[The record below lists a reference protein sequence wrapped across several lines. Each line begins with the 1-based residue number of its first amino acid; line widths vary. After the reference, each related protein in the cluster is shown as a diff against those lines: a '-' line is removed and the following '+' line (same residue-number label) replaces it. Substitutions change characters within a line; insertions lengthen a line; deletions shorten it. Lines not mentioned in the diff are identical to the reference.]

1 MMDRNAEDRALKAQ
15 RQGYKAGTD
24 NTPPANVGV
33 GVDANGFYGIGD
45 MNSMLSAKPAVSISA
60 GSYGDSVSA
69 MPPKNDN
76 SFSSIFG
83 GNSFKG
89 GSLVNPTTPSVSS
102 GDSLA
107 QGTEGQS
114 NASARDLSRYLS
126 NDYNIANWM

>member
-1 MMDRNAEDRALKAQ
+1 MDRNAEDRALKAQ
-15 RQGYKAGTD
+15 RQEYKAGAD
-24 NTPPANVGV
+24 NTPPTTT
-33 GVDANGFYGIGD
+33 GIGANAD
-45 MNSMLSAKPAVSISA
+45 GVFGIGQQIPNVSV
-60 GSYGDSVSA
+60 GVSA

-76 SFSSIFG
+76 SFSSIFN

-89 GSLVNPTTPSVSS
+89 GSLANPSIPSVSS
-102 GDSLA
+102 GSDSLA

>member
-33 GVDANGFYGIGD
+33 GVDTNGFYGIGD
-45 MNSMLSAKPAVSISA
+45 MNSMLSAKHEVSISA
-60 GSYGDSVSA
+60 GSYGDSIGA
-69 MPPKNDN
+69 MSPQNN
-76 SFSSIFG
+76 NCFSSIFG
-83 GNSFKG
+83 GNDFSG
-89 GSLVNPTTPSVSS
+89 GSLANPSTPSVSLS
-102 GDSLA
+102 NSLA

>member
-1 MMDRNAEDRALKAQ
+1 MDRNAEDRALKAQ
-15 RQGYKAGTD
+15 RQEYKAGTD
-24 NTPPANVGV
+24 NTPIATGI
-33 GVDANGFYGIGD
+33 GADANGVFGIGQQTP
-45 MNSMLSAKPAVSISA
+45 NVSV
-60 GSYGDSVSA
+60 GVSA
-69 MPPKNDN
+69 MPPQNDN

-89 GSLVNPTTPSVSS
+89 GSLVNPPTPSVSS
-102 GDSLA
+102 GSDSLA

>member
-1 MMDRNAEDRALKAQ
+1 MDRNAEDRALKAQ
-15 RQGYKAGTD
+15 RQEYKAGTD
-24 NTPPANVGV
+24 NTPPTNVGI
-33 GVDANGFYGIGD
+33 GVDANGFHGVGD
-45 MNSMLSAKPAVSISA
+45 MNSILSAKPTVSISA
-60 GSYGDSVSA
+60 GSYGDSIGA

-83 GNSFKG
+83 GNSFNG
-89 GSLVNPTTPSVSS
+89 GSLLNPPTPSVSS
-102 GDSLA
+102 GNSLA